1 MVGRLVVR
9 VVAGLAAVAVVL
21 LWPVVAQAD
30 LLLVFKQG
38 RSAVGE
44 RVEAFSGDRRGPRT
58 LLPVHGIR
66 LYFVPMG
73 RAKSP
78 ARQTSTGPPSDPTW
92 LSLGRMHHPH
102 TGVFKTSFIVPDV
115 APGSY
120 TIGFWCIPCAPPRG
134 ATFTGAYPG
143 HLATGRPFTTILRVT
158 AAPEKAVDSS
168 RHPDVTPVNVIVAT
182 VGLAVGLSELTGI
195 RLYKTLGR
203 GVSSIRWH
211 RRCFHSVVLGLRNH
225 RHARCHR
232 RGGGRV
238 IAVGLHRDGR
248 WHVVWSQ
255 APQIQ

>member
-21 LWPVVAQAD
+21 LWPWVAQAD

-38 RSAVGE
+38 RAAVGQ

-58 LLPVHGIR
+58 LPPVHGIR

-158 AAPEKAVDSS
+158 AAPEKVVDSS

-182 VGLAVGLSELTGI
+182 VGLAVGLSALTGI
-195 RLYKTLGR
+195 RLYTRRSGAGSR
-203 GVSSIRWH
+203 RSGGTADVSTQSYPGYRII
-211 RRCFHSVVLGLRNH
+211 GM
-225 RHARCHR
+225 
-232 RGGGRV
+232 
-238 IAVGLHRDGR
+238 RD
-248 WHVVWSQ
+248 VTDE
-255 APQIQ
+255 AAAA